1 MCLDSH
7 PMSGCICLLFF
18 PVSSFSPYKS
28 CVCGPCHHIPSTSR
42 QVAPLRGT
50 SFPGRGKSDLL
61 VPSLSLR
68 PGQNP
73 SPTLPSVHMHKRK
86 KPWPLRSLGRG
97 VYVGDCSEVSF
108 WQPQHCPGRDPSQTS
123 KPTLAQ
129 DLAADFL
136 LCHPF
141 VLYSLFHHFAFLW
154 AEGKRFSSEQ
164 MEEDNA
170 QVLYCDSVT
179 FSYFLGI
186 LQGGT

>member
-1 MCLDSH
+1 
-7 PMSGCICLLFF
+7 MSGCICLLFF
-18 PVSSFSPYKS
+18 PVSLFSPYKS

-73 SPTLPSVHMHKRK
+73 SPTLPSLHMHKRK

-129 DLAADFL
+129 DRAADFL

-141 VLYSLFHHFAFLW
+141 VLCSLFTTLPSCGQKGSASAPSRWRRTMPKSYTAIQSPFPTSSVSYEVEC
-154 AEGKRFSSEQ
+154 EGP
-164 MEEDNA
+164 
-170 QVLYCDSVT
+170 
-179 FSYFLGI
+179 
-186 LQGGT
+186 